1 MKTHKIIFISI
12 CSILLFNSLRLIG
25 QSVDSVGI
33 DKEFTQVEEAVKVP
47 ERVYRLNLSN
57 QSFKKFPE
65 GLSKFINLQYL
76 SLRNDYLKEVPLEVT
91 ELKNLRVLDLGGNDL
106 TLIIYLLQ
114 CLRYQNSIT

>member
-33 DKEFTQVEEAVKVP
+33 DKEFTQMEEAMKVP

-65 GLSKFINLQYL
+65 IQLNFYC
-76 SLRNDYLKEVPLEVT
+76 SLL
-91 ELKNLRVLDLGGNDL
+91 
-106 TLIIYLLQ
+106 
-114 CLRYQNSIT
+114 YQ